1 MNTVLDDIL
10 NQAGRSID
18 YNEDSEL
25 VNGDS
30 FPCTIEVDD
39 ILAAYGS
46 TLIAKDIFDQIGD
59 LSVIYS
65 KLVHPTISEIYN
77 GVEDRSRLNNIRLD
91 DQLADNIYNSL
102 ESKIYLHIDSIQH
115 KVGVTVEIDDIIDL
129 CITIIEML
137 ITHIRALIEA
147 ETHKSPSGAVP
158 ASLYIMERARSTL
171 IPNARDPRLL
181 EIVLEHYWVYE

>member
-10 NQAGRSID
+10 NQAGRSMD

-46 TLIAKDIFDQIGD
+46 TLVAKDIFDQIGD

-77 GVEDRSRLNNIRLD
+77 GVEDRSRLNNIRRD
-91 DQLADNIYNSL
+91 DELADNVYNSL

>member
-77 GVEDRSRLNNIRLD
+77 GVEDRSRLNNIRRD
-91 DQLADNIYNSL
+91 DELADNIYNSL

>member
-10 NQAGRSID
+10 QKAGRSIN
-18 YNEDSEL
+18 YEDDEHI
-25 VNGDS
+25 VNGHS

-46 TLIAKDIFDQIGD
+46 TLVAKDIFDQIGD

-65 KLVHPTISEIYN
+65 RLVHPTISEIYN
-77 GVEDRSRLNNIRLD
+77 GVEDRSRLNNIRKD
-91 DQLADNIYNSL
+91 DELADNIYNSL
-102 ESKIYLHIDSIQH
+102 ESKIYLHIESIQH
-115 KVGVTVEIDDIIDL
+115 KVGITVEIDDILEL

-137 ITHIRALIEA
+137 ITHIRALVDDELQKTPQG
-147 ETHKSPSGAVP
+147 EVP
-158 ASLYIMERARSTL
+158 ASLYIVERAKSNL
-171 IPNARDPRLL
+171 IPSPRNPRLL